1 MKTIIEGGTIVNDGC
16 SFKGSIII
24 DDDRI
29 TEITE
34 DTKSPRGNYDKCVD
48 ATGCFVLPGLIDE
61 HVHFREPGLTGK
73 ADIESES
80 RAAAYG
86 GVTTYFDMPNTK
98 PQTTT
103 LEALDDKFELA
114 SHKSHVNYS
123 FFFGATNNNTGLLSK
138 LNRTRVPGIKLFM
151 GASTGNMLV
160 DKPQALD
167 DVFKACADNQ
177 LLLMTH
183 CEDSSVI
190 NNNMA
195 EALEKYGTDPEI
207 CLHPVIRSYAA
218 CYKSSE
224 LAVQLARQ
232 FGTKL
237 HIAHISTAGELNL
250 LDANRHTYSAGL
262 MPQITGEVV
271 LAHLLFSEEDYSSK
285 GALIK
290 CNPAVKTLADRDALR
305 HALYS
310 GRITCIGTD
319 HAPHQLSEKQ
329 GGCARASSGMPMIQ
343 FSLVSMLGLVD
354 EGVLAMERLVWLMC
368 HNPARLF
375 GVCDRG
381 FLRNGY
387 KADIT
392 IVKKGESW
400 KVTEDIIQSKCKWSP
415 LQGEVFTWRVVDTFC
430 NGRHVYNHGVFDDS
444 YCGEEVKFSR

>member
-1 MKTIIEGGTIVNDGC
+1 
-16 SFKGSIII
+16 
-24 DDDRI
+24 
-29 TEITE
+29 
-34 DTKSPRGNYDKCVD
+34 
-48 ATGCFVLPGLIDE
+48 
-61 HVHFREPGLTGK
+61 
-73 ADIESES
+73 
-80 RAAAYG
+80 
-86 GVTTYFDMPNTK
+86 MPNTK

-103 LEALDDKFELA
+103 LETLDDKFELA

-138 LNRTRVPGIKLFM
+138 LNRTRVPGVKLFM

-195 EALEKYGTDPEI
+195 EALEKYGADPEI
-207 CLHPVIRSYAA
+207 RLHPVIRSSAA

-262 MPQITGEVV
+262 MPQITGEAV

-319 HAPHQLSEKQ
+319 H
-329 GGCARASSGMPMIQ
+329 
-343 FSLVSMLGLVD
+343 
-354 EGVLAMERLVWLMC
+354 
-368 HNPARLF
+368 NPARLF

-381 FLRNGY
+381 FLRTGY

-430 NGRHVYNHGVFDDS
+430 NGHHVYNHDVFDDS